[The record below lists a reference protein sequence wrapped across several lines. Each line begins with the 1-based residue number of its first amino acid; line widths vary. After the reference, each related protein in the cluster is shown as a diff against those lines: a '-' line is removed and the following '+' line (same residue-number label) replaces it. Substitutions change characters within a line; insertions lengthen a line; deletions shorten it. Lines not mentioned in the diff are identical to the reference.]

1 MNFPKFLIF
10 LLLTKSYV
18 LAVSD
23 VQFNRD
29 IRPLL
34 TDRCFSCHGPDE
46 RARKAKLRLDTY
58 EGATKDLGGYS
69 AIIPG
74 DPENSE
80 LILRALHENSDE
92 LMPPPKSKIPK
103 LSSSEIKTLKTWIKN
118 GAEYQEHWA
127 FTPISNPK
135 YNNEENLIDSFIK
148 KRLKKNGL
156 KLSKRADPNT
166 LIRRVYLDLTGLLP
180 SPEEIKSFSE
190 NNSEANYDEIVNSL
204 LSSPHYGERWGRH
217 WLDQARYA
225 DSHGYT
231 SDSERQ
237 MWPFRDWV
245 IDALNKDMKFDQFT
259 IEQIAGDLLPNATK
273 KQIAATAF
281 HRNTLI
287 SQEGGSDPEQFRVEA
302 TMDRVNTTGAVWL
315 GLSLGCAQ
323 CHDHKF
329 DPISQR
335 EYFEM
340 YAFFNSA
347 EDKNNTGPT
356 IPIIEGELIDGLQNN
371 EKTKANLMVMR
382 ERKDP
387 RETFLMTRGDFT
399 TPDKASGQLRPGFI
413 SAITSIKKNKLKKRS
428 RLDLAKWLVDPK
440 NPLTARVTVNRIWM
454 RYFGK
459 GIVETE
465 EDFGTRGSL
474 PSHPELLD
482 ALSTYFIHSGWS
494 MKKLHKLIVSSK
506 TYTQSS
512 KVSPN
517 SLKTDADNRLLSRQ
531 SRIRLDAEIIRD
543 AALSASGLISKKIG
557 GPGIR
562 PPQPSGIYAFTQNK
576 KNWNTTT
583 GPDRFRR
590 GMYIVFFRSA
600 PYPLFG
606 TFDVPDFQ
614 TTCTRRARSN
624 TPLQALNISNDPAFI
639 EFAQGLALRTINT
652 IPGKADETLGE
663 RIRLAFNLALSRNP
677 TDREFRIL
685 KDYAIEFAKD
695 IIIKDENDEDSRTLL
710 NEAIIDSKIP
720 LHQGAAL
727 VAVSR
732 AILNTDNFITRE

>member
-1 MNFPKFLIF
+1 MNFYRLLIS
-10 LLLTKSYV
+10 LLIINCSLLGSEEIG
-18 LAVSD
+18 
-23 VQFNRD
+23 FNKD

-46 RARKAKLRLDTY
+46 RARKAQLRLDTF
-58 EGATKDLGGYS
+58 EGATKDLGGYA

-74 DPENSE
+74 DPDNSE
-80 LILRALHENSDE
+80 LLLRAIHEDPDE
-92 LMPPPKSKIPK
+92 VMPPKKSKIPK
-103 LSSSEIKTLKTWIKN
+103 LNHQEINIIKKWIKN
-118 GAEYQEHWA
+118 GAKYQKHWA
-127 FTPISNPK
+127 FTPLNKPK
-135 YNNEENLIDSFIK
+135 YNSNNNLIDEFIEKRLKEENLQFS
-148 KRLKKNGL
+148 NN
-156 KLSKRADPNT
+156 SDPNT

-180 SPEEIKSFSE
+180 SPKEIRSFVE
-190 NNSEANYDEIVNSL
+190 NNSNEAYINIVNKL
-204 LSSPHYGERWGRH
+204 LDSPHYGERWGRH

-245 IDALNKDMKFDQFT
+245 ISALNEDMGFDQFT
-259 IEQIAGDLLPNATK
+259 IEQIAGDLLTNPTK

-329 DPISQR
+329 DPISQK
-335 EYFEM
+335 EYYQM
-340 YAFFNSA
+340 YAFYNSA

-356 IPIIEGELIDGLQNN
+356 IPISEGELFKSSQQNDN
-371 EKTKANLMVMR
+371 NKVNLMVMR
-382 ERKDP
+382 DRKDP
-387 RETFLMTRGDFT
+387 RETYLLTRGDFT
-399 TPDKASGQLRPGFI
+399 TPDKEAGPLNPNFI
-413 SAITSIKKNKLKKRS
+413 SAINANETDTSKIKT
-428 RLDLAKWLVDPK
+428 RLDLAKWLVDET

-465 EDFGTRGSL
+465 EDFGTRGAL

-482 ALSTYFIHSGWS
+482 ALSKYFIESGWS
-494 MKKLHKLIVSSK
+494 MKKIHKLIVTSR

-512 KVSPN
+512 IIPPN
-517 SLKTDADNRLLSRQ
+517 SIKVDPNNRLLSRQ

-543 AALSASGLISKKIG
+543 AALSASGLLSKKIG

-562 PPQPSGIYAFTQNK
+562 PPQPNGIYAFTQNK

-583 GPDRFRR
+583 GEDRYRR

-614 TTCTRRARSN
+614 TTCTRRPRSN

-639 EFAQGLALRTINT
+639 EFSQGLALRVIQSV
-652 IPGKADETLGE
+652 PGEANKMLDQ
-663 RIRLAFNLALSRNP
+663 RIKLAFELALSRKPNKEEFKTLKKYASDFINNLAT
-677 TDREFRIL
+677 TDQ
-685 KDYAIEFAKD
+685 DN
-695 IIIKDENDEDSRTLL
+695 IINSFV
-710 NEAIIDSKIP
+710 NEP
-720 LHQGAAL
+720 LANSSASVDQCATL
-727 VAVSR
+727 VAISR

>member
-1 MNFPKFLIF
+1 MPLMKFIIIIATLVTPI
-10 LLLTKSYV
+10 V
-18 LAVSD
+18 AEGIIE
-23 VQFNRD
+23 FNKD
-29 IRPLL
+29 IRPILSNH
-34 TDRCFSCHGPDE
+34 CFSCHGPDK
-46 RARKAKLRLDTY
+46 RARKADLRLDTY
-58 EGATKDLGGYS
+58 EGAIRDLGGYS
-69 AIIPG
+69 AIAPG
-74 DPENSE
+74 DPDKSE
-80 LILRALHENSDE
+80 ILLRTMHSDPKE

-103 LSSSEIKTLKTWIKN
+103 LDSEKIRLLTQWIKE
-118 GAEYQEHWA
+118 GANYQTHWA
-127 FTPISNPK
+127 FSPIANPIR
-135 YNNEENLIDSFIK
+135 NNKEHLIDHFIS
-148 KRLKKNGL
+148 KRLKKEGMA
-156 KLSKRADPNT
+156 LSERADPYT
-166 LIRRVYLDLTGLLP
+166 LIRRLYLDLTGLLP
-180 SPEEIKSFSE
+180 SPEEVSTFVNDPSE
-190 NNSEANYDEIVNSL
+190 RSYENLVDGL
-204 LSSPHYGERWGRH
+204 LKNPHYGERWGRH

-237 MWPFRDWV
+237 MWPYRDWV
-245 IDALNKDMKFDQFT
+245 INALNKDMGFDQFT
-259 IEQIAGDLLPNATK
+259 IEQIAGDLLPDATK
-273 KQIAATAF
+273 NQIAATAF

-315 GLSLGCAQ
+315 GLSVGCAQ

-335 EYFEM
+335 EYYEM

-347 EDKNNTGPT
+347 EDRNNTGPT
-356 IPIIEGELIDGLQNN
+356 IPVIEGELINATEKN
-371 EKTKANLMVMR
+371 EKNKANLMVMR
-382 ERKDP
+382 DKKDP
-387 RETFLMTRGDFT
+387 RETFLLKRGDFT
-399 TPDKASGQLRPGFI
+399 TPDKKIGQLSPSFI
-413 SAITSIKKNKLKKRS
+413 SAITPNNGQKTKVRS
-428 RLDLAKWLVDPK
+428 RLDLAKWLVNPK
-440 NPLTARVTVNRIWM
+440 NPLTSRVTVNRTWM

-474 PSHPELLD
+474 PSHPDLLES
-482 ALSTYFIHSGWS
+482 LSSYFIDSGWS
-494 MKKLHKLIVSSK
+494 MKKLHRLIVTSK
-506 TYTQSS
+506 TYRQSS
-512 KVSPN
+512 KMSPE
-517 SLKTDADNRLLSRQ
+517 SLKSDPGNYLLSRQ

-543 AALSASGLISKKIG
+543 AALSASGLLSKKIG

-583 GPDRFRR
+583 GPDRYRR

-639 EFAQGLALRTINT
+639 EFAQGLALRTIQK
-652 IPGKADETLGE
+652 IPGEADKTLDE
-663 RIRLAFNLALSRNP
+663 RIRLAFKLALSRAP
-677 TDREFRIL
+677 TDREFKTLIN
-685 KDYAIEFAKD
+685 YAIEFAKD
-695 IIIKDENDEDSRTLL
+695 ISTKDGGEDTKSLIS
-710 NEAIIDSKIP
+710 EAIIKSGIP
-720 LHQGAAL
+720 LNQGAAL
-727 VAVSR
+727 VAASR

>member
-1 MNFPKFLIF
+1 MKFIIIIA
-10 LLLTKSYV
+10 T
-18 LAVSD
+18 LATPIVAEGIIE
-23 VQFNRD
+23 FNKD
-29 IRPLL
+29 IRPIFS
-34 TDRCFSCHGPDE
+34 DHCFSCHGPDK
-46 RARKAKLRLDTY
+46 RARKADLRLDTY
-58 EGATKDLGGYS
+58 EGATRDLGGYS

-74 DPENSE
+74 DPDKSE
-80 LILRALHENSDE
+80 LLLRTMHSDPEE
-92 LMPPPKSKIPK
+92 LMPPPKSKISK
-103 LSSSEIKTLKTWIKN
+103 LDSEQIRLLKQWIKE
-118 GAEYQEHWA
+118 GANYQRHWA
-127 FTPISNPK
+127 FSPITNPK
-135 YNNEENLIDSFIK
+135 INNKEHPIDHFIS
-148 KRLKKNGL
+148 KRLKKERMT
-156 KLSKRADPNT
+156 LSERADPYT
-166 LIRRVYLDLTGLLP
+166 LIRRLFLDLTGLLP
-180 SPEEIKSFSE
+180 SPEEVSTFVNDPSE
-190 NNSEANYDEIVNSL
+190 RAYENLIDGL
-204 LSSPHYGERWGRH
+204 LKSPHYGERWGRH

-237 MWPFRDWV
+237 MWPYRDWV
-245 IDALNKDMKFDQFT
+245 IDALNKDMRFDQFT
-259 IEQIAGDLLPNATK
+259 IEQIAGDLLPDATK
-273 KQIAATAF
+273 NQIAATAF

-315 GLSLGCAQ
+315 GLSIGCAQ

-335 EYFEM
+335 EYYEM

-347 EDKNNTGPT
+347 EDRNNTGPT
-356 IPIIEGELIDGLQNN
+356 IPVVEGELIKDSEKN
-371 EKTKANLMVMR
+371 EKNKANLMIMR
-382 ERKDP
+382 DRKDP
-387 RETFLMTRGDFT
+387 RETFLLTRGDFT
-399 TPDKASGQLRPGFI
+399 TPDKKTGQLNPGFI
-413 SAITSIKKNKLKKRS
+413 SAINPTNEKETQKRS

-440 NPLTARVTVNRIWM
+440 NPLTSRVTVNRTWM

-474 PSHPELLD
+474 PSHPDLLES
-482 ALSTYFIHSGWS
+482 LSSYFINSGWS
-494 MKKLHKLIVSSK
+494 MKKLHRLIVTSK

-512 KVSPN
+512 KVSPE
-517 SLKTDADNRLLSRQ
+517 SLKSDPGNYLLSRQ

-543 AALSASGLISKKIG
+543 AALSASGLLSKKIG

-583 GPDRFRR
+583 GPDRYRR

-614 TTCTRRARSN
+614 TTCTRRLRSN

-639 EFAQGLALRTINT
+639 EFAQGLALRTIRS
-652 IPGKADETLGE
+652 IPGEANKTLEE
-663 RIRLAFNLALSRNP
+663 RIKLAFKLALNRDPN
-677 TDREFRIL
+677 DREFKTL
-685 KDYAIEFAKD
+685 KNYAIEFAKD
-695 IIIKDENDEDSRTLL
+695 ISTKDDGEDAKSLI
-710 NEAIIDSKIP
+710 NEAIIESAIP
-720 LHQGAAL
+720 LNQGAAL

>member
-1 MNFPKFLIF
+1 MNFLRFLLF
-10 LLLTKSYV
+10 LLLTEGY
-18 LAVSD
+18 LLGSD
-23 VQFNRD
+23 KILFNRD
-29 IRPLL
+29 IRPILS
-34 TDRCFSCHGPDE
+34 DHCFSCHGPDK
-46 RARKAKLRLDTY
+46 RARKADLRLDTY
-58 EGATKDLGGYS
+58 EGAIRDLGGYS
-69 AIIPG
+69 AIVPG
-74 DPENSE
+74 DPEKSE
-80 LILRALHENSDE
+80 LLLRTIHSDPEE

-103 LSSSEIKTLKTWIKN
+103 LDSEKIRLLTQWIKE
-118 GAEYQEHWA
+118 GAKYQRHWA
-127 FTPISNPK
+127 FTPITDPK
-135 YNNEENLIDSFIK
+135 RNSKEHLIDHFIS
-148 KRLKKNGL
+148 KRLKKEGMA
-156 KLSKRADPNT
+156 LSERADPYT
-166 LIRRVYLDLTGLLP
+166 LIRRLYLDLTGLLP
-180 SPEEIKSFSE
+180 SPDEVSAFVNDPSE
-190 NNSEANYDEIVNSL
+190 KAYRNLVDDL
-204 LSSPHYGERWGRH
+204 LKSPHYGERWGRH

-237 MWPFRDWV
+237 MWPYRDWV
-245 IDALNKDMKFDQFT
+245 IDALNKDMSFDQFT
-259 IEQIAGDLLPNATK
+259 IEQIAGDLLPDATK
-273 KQIAATAF
+273 SQIAATAF

-315 GLSLGCAQ
+315 GLSVGCAQ

-335 EYFEM
+335 EYYEM

-356 IPIIEGELIDGLQNN
+356 IPVIEGELINSPEKN
-371 EKTKANLMVMR
+371 EKNKANLMVMR
-382 ERKDP
+382 DMKDP
-387 RETFLMTRGDFT
+387 RETFLLARGDFT
-399 TPDKASGQLRPGFI
+399 TPDKKTGQLNPSFI
-413 SAITSIKKNKLKKRS
+413 SAITPDLEQKEGKRS
-428 RLDLAKWLVDPK
+428 RLDLAKWLVNPK
-440 NPLTARVTVNRIWM
+440 NPLTSRVTVNRTWM

-465 EDFGTRGSL
+465 EDFGTRGTL
-474 PSHPELLD
+474 PSHPDLLE
-482 ALSTYFIHSGWS
+482 SMSSYFIDSGWS
-494 MKKLHKLIVSSK
+494 MKKLHKLIVTSK

-512 KVSPN
+512 KVSPQ
-517 SLKTDADNRLLSRQ
+517 SLKADSGNYLLSRQ

-543 AALSASGLISKKIG
+543 AALSASGLLSRKIG

-576 KNWNTTT
+576 KKWNTTT
-583 GPDRFRR
+583 GPDRYRR

-624 TPLQALNISNDPAFI
+624 TPLQALNISNDPAFM
-639 EFAQGLALRTINT
+639 EFAQGLALRAIQT
-652 IPGKADETLGE
+652 IPGEAETTLDE
-663 RIRLAFNLALSRNP
+663 RIRLAFKLALSRSPN
-677 TDREFRIL
+677 DREFETL
-685 KDYAIEFAKD
+685 KNYAIEFAKD
-695 IIIKDENDEDSRTLL
+695 ISAKGDGEDAKSLI
-710 NEAIIDSKIP
+710 NEAIVKSAISLD
-720 LHQGAAL
+720 QGAAL

>member
-1 MNFPKFLIF
+1 MKFIIIIA
-10 LLLTKSYV
+10 T
-18 LAVSD
+18 LATPIVAEGIIE
-23 VQFNRD
+23 FNKD
-29 IRPLL
+29 IRPIFS
-34 TDRCFSCHGPDE
+34 DHCFSCHGPDK
-46 RARKAKLRLDTY
+46 RARKADLRLDTY
-58 EGATKDLGGYS
+58 EGATRDLGGYS

-74 DPENSE
+74 DPDKSE
-80 LILRALHENSDE
+80 LLLRTMHSDPEE
-92 LMPPPKSKIPK
+92 LMPPPKSKISK
-103 LSSSEIKTLKTWIKN
+103 LDSEQIRLLKQWIKE
-118 GAEYQEHWA
+118 GANYQRHWA
-127 FTPISNPK
+127 FSPITNPK
-135 YNNEENLIDSFIK
+135 INNKEHLIDHFIS
-148 KRLKKNGL
+148 KRLKKERMT
-156 KLSKRADPNT
+156 LSERADPYT
-166 LIRRVYLDLTGLLP
+166 LIRRLFLDLTGLLP
-180 SPEEIKSFSE
+180 SPEEVSTFVNDPSE
-190 NNSEANYDEIVNSL
+190 RAYENLIDGL
-204 LSSPHYGERWGRH
+204 LKSPHYGERWGRH

-237 MWPFRDWV
+237 MWPYRDWV
-245 IDALNKDMKFDQFT
+245 IDALNKDMRFDQFT
-259 IEQIAGDLLPNATK
+259 IEQIAGDLLPDATK
-273 KQIAATAF
+273 NQIAATAF

-315 GLSLGCAQ
+315 GLSIGCAQ

-335 EYFEM
+335 EYYEM

-347 EDKNNTGPT
+347 EDRNNTGPT
-356 IPIIEGELIDGLQNN
+356 IPVVEGELIKDSEKN
-371 EKTKANLMVMR
+371 EKNKANLMVMR
-382 ERKDP
+382 DRKDP
-387 RETFLMTRGDFT
+387 RETFLLTRGDFT
-399 TPDKASGQLRPGFI
+399 TPDKKTGQLNPGFI
-413 SAITSIKKNKLKKRS
+413 SAINPTNEKETQKRS

-440 NPLTARVTVNRIWM
+440 NPLTSRVTVNRTWM

-474 PSHPELLD
+474 PSHPDLLES
-482 ALSTYFIHSGWS
+482 LSSYFINSGWS
-494 MKKLHKLIVSSK
+494 MKKLHRLIVTSK

-512 KVSPN
+512 KVSPE
-517 SLKTDADNRLLSRQ
+517 SLKSDPGNYLLSRQ

-543 AALSASGLISKKIG
+543 AALSASGLLSKKIG

-583 GPDRFRR
+583 GPDRYRR

-614 TTCTRRARSN
+614 TTCTRRLRSN

-639 EFAQGLALRTINT
+639 EFAQGLALRTIRS
-652 IPGKADETLGE
+652 IPGEANKTLEE
-663 RIRLAFNLALSRNP
+663 RIKLAFKLALNRDPN
-677 TDREFRIL
+677 DREFKTL
-685 KDYAIEFAKD
+685 KNYAIEFAKD
-695 IIIKDENDEDSRTLL
+695 ISTKDDGEDAKSLI
-710 NEAIIDSKIP
+710 NEAIIESAIP
-720 LHQGAAL
+720 LNQGAAL

>member
-1 MNFPKFLIF
+1 MKFIIIIA
-10 LLLTKSYV
+10 T
-18 LAVSD
+18 LATPIVAEGIIE
-23 VQFNRD
+23 FNKD
-29 IRPLL
+29 IRPIFS
-34 TDRCFSCHGPDE
+34 DHCFSCHGPDK
-46 RARKAKLRLDTY
+46 RARKADLRLDTY
-58 EGATKDLGGYS
+58 EGATRDLGGYS

-74 DPENSE
+74 DPDKSE
-80 LILRALHENSDE
+80 LLLRTMHSDPEE
-92 LMPPPKSKIPK
+92 LMPPPKSKISK
-103 LSSSEIKTLKTWIKN
+103 LDSEQIRLLKQWIKE
-118 GAEYQEHWA
+118 GANYQRHWA
-127 FTPISNPK
+127 FSPITNPK
-135 YNNEENLIDSFIK
+135 INNKEHLIDHFVS
-148 KRLKKNGL
+148 KRLKNERMA
-156 KLSKRADPNT
+156 LSERADPYT
-166 LIRRVYLDLTGLLP
+166 LIRRLFLDLTGLLP
-180 SPEEIKSFSE
+180 SPEEVSTFVNDPSE
-190 NNSEANYDEIVNSL
+190 RAYGNLIDSL
-204 LSSPHYGERWGRH
+204 LKSPHYGERWGRH

-237 MWPFRDWV
+237 MWPYRDWV
-245 IDALNKDMKFDQFT
+245 IDALNKDMRFDQFT
-259 IEQIAGDLLPNATK
+259 IEQIAGDLLPDATK
-273 KQIAATAF
+273 NQIAATAF

-315 GLSLGCAQ
+315 GLSIGCAQ

-335 EYFEM
+335 EYYEM

-347 EDKNNTGPT
+347 EDRNNTGPT
-356 IPIIEGELIDGLQNN
+356 IPVVEGELIKDSEKN
-371 EKTKANLMVMR
+371 EKNKANLMVMR
-382 ERKDP
+382 DRKDP
-387 RETFLMTRGDFT
+387 RETFLLTRGDFT
-399 TPDKASGQLRPGFI
+399 TPDKKTGQLNPGFI
-413 SAITSIKKNKLKKRS
+413 SAINPTNEKETKKRS

-440 NPLTARVTVNRIWM
+440 NPLTSRVTVNRTWM

-474 PSHPELLD
+474 PSHPDLLES
-482 ALSTYFIHSGWS
+482 LSSYFINSGWS
-494 MKKLHKLIVSSK
+494 MKKLHKLIVTSK

-512 KVSPN
+512 KVSPE
-517 SLKTDADNRLLSRQ
+517 SLKADPGNYLLSRQ

-543 AALSASGLISKKIG
+543 AALSASGLLSKKIG

-583 GPDRFRR
+583 GPDRYRR

-614 TTCTRRARSN
+614 TTCTRRLRSN
-624 TPLQALNISNDPAFI
+624 TPLQALNISNDPAFM
-639 EFAQGLALRTINT
+639 EFAQGLALRTIRS
-652 IPGKADETLGE
+652 IPGEANKTLEE
-663 RIRLAFNLALSRNP
+663 RIKLAFKLALNRDPN
-677 TDREFRIL
+677 DREFKTL
-685 KDYAIEFAKD
+685 KNYAIEFAKD
-695 IIIKDENDEDSRTLL
+695 ISTKDDGEDAKSLI
-710 NEAIIDSKIP
+710 NEAIIESAIP
-720 LHQGAAL
+720 LNQGAAL

>member
-1 MNFPKFLIF
+1 MKLYRLSIFLIITSGS
-10 LLLTKSYV
+10 LLRSEEIE
-18 LAVSD
+18 
-23 VQFNRD
+23 FNRD

-46 RARKAKLRLDTY
+46 RARKAKLRLDTF
-58 EGATKDLGGYS
+58 EGATKDLGGYA

-80 LILRALHENSDE
+80 LVVRAIHESLDE
-92 LMPPPKSKIPK
+92 IMPPTKSKIPK
-103 LSSSEIKTLKTWIKN
+103 LTSKEVNTIKDWIKS
-118 GAEYQEHWA
+118 GAKYQQHWA
-127 FTPISNPK
+127 FTPVKNPQYDSK
-135 YNNEENLIDSFIK
+135 YNLIDSFIE
-148 KRLKKNGL
+148 KRLKKEGL
-156 KLSKRADPNT
+156 TFSSEANPNT
-166 LIRRVYLDLTGLLP
+166 LIRRVYLDLIGLLP
-180 SPEEIKSFSE
+180 TPEEVKSFVE
-190 NNSEANYDEIVNSL
+190 NNSNNDYEKIVTKL
-204 LSSPHYGERWGRH
+204 LDSPHYGERWGRH

-245 IDALNKDMKFDQFT
+245 ISSLNDDMGFDQFT
-259 IEQIAGDLLPNATK
+259 IEQIAGDLLPNPSK

-329 DPISQR
+329 DPISQK
-335 EYFEM
+335 EYYEM
-340 YAFFNSA
+340 YAFYNSA

-356 IPIIEGELIDGLQNN
+356 IPIIEGELINSAKKNDKN
-371 EKTKANLMVMR
+371 KVNLMIMR
-382 ERKDP
+382 DRKDP
-387 RETFLMTRGDFT
+387 RETYLLTRGDFT
-399 TPDKASGQLRPGFI
+399 TPDKESGQLSPNFI
-413 SAITSIKKNKLKKRS
+413 SAISINEDKEENKKT
-428 RLDLAKWLVDPK
+428 RLDLAKWLVDPN

-474 PSHPELLD
+474 PSHPQLLD
-482 ALSTYFIHSGWS
+482 ALSSYFIKSGWS
-494 MKKLHKLIVSSK
+494 MKKLHKLIVTSK
-506 TYTQSS
+506 TYRQSS
-512 KVSPN
+512 KVTPISI
-517 SLKTDADNRLLSRQ
+517 KTDPANRLLSRQ

-543 AALSASGLISKKIG
+543 AALSASGLLSEKIG

-562 PPQPSGIYAFTQNK
+562 PPQPNGIYAFTQNK

-583 GPDRFRR
+583 GEDRYRR

-614 TTCTRRARSN
+614 TTCTRRPRSN

-639 EFAQGLALRTINT
+639 EFAQALALRVIES
-652 IPGKADETLGE
+652 IPGDAIQTLDR
-663 RIRLAFNLALSRNP
+663 RIKLAFELALSRSPNE
-677 TDREFRIL
+677 REFETL
-685 KDYAIEFAKD
+685 KNYAISFANGLASSNEEGVVNSF
-695 IIIKDENDEDSRTLL
+695 INESLGNTSVSRH
-710 NEAIIDSKIP
+710 EC
-720 LHQGAAL
+720 AAL
-727 VAVSR
+727 VAISR
-732 AILNTDNFITRE
+732 AIINTDNFITRE

>member
-1 MNFPKFLIF
+1 MNLYRLSIFLIITSSS
-10 LLLTKSYV
+10 LLRSEEIE
-18 LAVSD
+18 
-23 VQFNRD
+23 FNRD

-46 RARKAKLRLDTY
+46 RARKAKLRLDTF
-58 EGATKDLGGYS
+58 EGATKDLGGYA

-80 LILRALHENSDE
+80 LVVRAIHESLDE
-92 LMPPPKSKIPK
+92 IMPPTKSKIPK
-103 LSSSEIKTLKTWIKN
+103 LTSKEVNTIKDWIKS
-118 GAEYQEHWA
+118 GAKYQQHWA
-127 FTPISNPK
+127 FTPVKNPRYDSK
-135 YNNEENLIDSFIK
+135 SNLIDSFIEN
-148 KRLKKNGL
+148 RLKKEGL
-156 KLSKRADPNT
+156 TFSSEANPNT
-166 LIRRVYLDLTGLLP
+166 LIRRVYLDLIGLLP
-180 SPEEIKSFSE
+180 TPEEVKSFVE
-190 NNSEANYDEIVNSL
+190 NNSNNDYEKIVSKL
-204 LSSPHYGERWGRH
+204 LDSPHYGERWGRH

-245 IDALNKDMKFDQFT
+245 ISSLNDDMGFDQFT
-259 IEQIAGDLLPNATK
+259 IEQIAGDLLPNPTK

-329 DPISQR
+329 DPISQK
-335 EYFEM
+335 EYYEM
-340 YAFFNSA
+340 YAFYNSA

-356 IPIIEGELIDGLQNN
+356 IPIVEGELINSAKKNDKN
-371 EKTKANLMVMR
+371 KVNLMIMR
-382 ERKDP
+382 DRKDP
-387 RETFLMTRGDFT
+387 RETYLLTRGDFT
-399 TPDKASGQLRPGFI
+399 TPDKESGQLSPNFI
-413 SAITSIKKNKLKKRS
+413 SAISINEDKEENNKT
-428 RLDLAKWLVDPK
+428 RLDLAKWLVDPN

-474 PSHPELLD
+474 PSHPQLLD
-482 ALSTYFIHSGWS
+482 ALSSYFIKSGWS
-494 MKKLHKLIVSSK
+494 MKKLHKLIVTSK
-506 TYTQSS
+506 TYRQSS
-512 KVSPN
+512 KVTPISI
-517 SLKTDADNRLLSRQ
+517 KTDPANRLLSRQ
-531 SRIRLDAEIIRD
+531 SRIRLDAETIRD
-543 AALSASGLISKKIG
+543 AALSASGLLSEKIG

-562 PPQPSGIYAFTQNK
+562 PPQPNGIYAFTQNK

-583 GPDRFRR
+583 GEDRYRR

-614 TTCTRRARSN
+614 TTCTRRPRSN

-639 EFAQGLALRTINT
+639 EFAQALALRVIESV
-652 IPGKADETLGE
+652 PGDSDETLDR
-663 RIRLAFNLALSRNP
+663 RIKLAFELALSRSPNE
-677 TDREFRIL
+677 REFKTL
-685 KDYAIEFAKD
+685 KNYAISFANGLASSNEEGVVNSF
-695 IIIKDENDEDSRTLL
+695 INESLGNTSVSRH
-710 NEAIIDSKIP
+710 EC
-720 LHQGAAL
+720 AAL
-727 VAVSR
+727 VAISR
-732 AILNTDNFITRE
+732 AIINTDNFITRE

>member
-1 MNFPKFLIF
+1 MSLMKFIIIIA
-10 LLLTKSYV
+10 T
-18 LAVSD
+18 LATPIVAEGIIE
-23 VQFNRD
+23 FNKD
-29 IRPLL
+29 IRPIFS
-34 TDRCFSCHGPDE
+34 DHCFSCHGPDK
-46 RARKAKLRLDTY
+46 RARKADLRLDTY
-58 EGATKDLGGYS
+58 EGATRDLGGYS

-74 DPENSE
+74 DPDKSE
-80 LILRALHENSDE
+80 LLLRTMHSDPEE
-92 LMPPPKSKIPK
+92 LMPPPKSKISK
-103 LSSSEIKTLKTWIKN
+103 LDSEQIRLLKQWIKE
-118 GAEYQEHWA
+118 GANYQRHWA
-127 FTPISNPK
+127 FSPITNPK
-135 YNNEENLIDSFIK
+135 INNKEHPIDHFIS
-148 KRLKKNGL
+148 KRLKKERMT
-156 KLSKRADPNT
+156 LSERADPYT
-166 LIRRVYLDLTGLLP
+166 LIRRLFLDLTGLLP
-180 SPEEIKSFSE
+180 SPEEVSTFVNDPSE
-190 NNSEANYDEIVNSL
+190 RAYENLIDGL
-204 LSSPHYGERWGRH
+204 LKSPHYGERWGRH

-237 MWPFRDWV
+237 MWPYRDWV
-245 IDALNKDMKFDQFT
+245 IDALNKDMRFDQFT
-259 IEQIAGDLLPNATK
+259 IEQIAGDLLPDATK
-273 KQIAATAF
+273 NQIAATAF

-315 GLSLGCAQ
+315 GLSIGCAQ

-335 EYFEM
+335 EYYEM

-347 EDKNNTGPT
+347 EDRNNTGPT
-356 IPIIEGELIDGLQNN
+356 IPVVEGELIKDSEKN
-371 EKTKANLMVMR
+371 EKNKANLMIMR
-382 ERKDP
+382 DRKDP
-387 RETFLMTRGDFT
+387 RETFLLTRGDFT
-399 TPDKASGQLRPGFI
+399 TPDKKTGQLNPGFI
-413 SAITSIKKNKLKKRS
+413 SAINPTNEKETQKRS

-440 NPLTARVTVNRIWM
+440 NPLTSRVTVNRTWM

-474 PSHPELLD
+474 PSHPDLLES
-482 ALSTYFIHSGWS
+482 LSSYFINSGWS
-494 MKKLHKLIVSSK
+494 MKKLHRLIVTSK

-512 KVSPN
+512 KVSPE
-517 SLKTDADNRLLSRQ
+517 SLKSDPGNYLLSRQ

-543 AALSASGLISKKIG
+543 AALSASGLLSKKIG

-583 GPDRFRR
+583 GPDRYRR

-614 TTCTRRARSN
+614 TTCTRRLRSN

-639 EFAQGLALRTINT
+639 EFAQGLALRTIRS
-652 IPGKADETLGE
+652 IPGEANKTLEE
-663 RIRLAFNLALSRNP
+663 RIKLAFKLALNRDPN
-677 TDREFRIL
+677 DREFKTL
-685 KDYAIEFAKD
+685 KNYAIEFAKD
-695 IIIKDENDEDSRTLL
+695 ISTKDDGEDAKSLI
-710 NEAIIDSKIP
+710 NEAIIESAIP
-720 LHQGAAL
+720 LNQGAAL

>member
-1 MNFPKFLIF
+1 MKFIIIIA
-10 LLLTKSYV
+10 T
-18 LAVSD
+18 LATPIVAEGIIE
-23 VQFNRD
+23 FNKD
-29 IRPLL
+29 IRPIFS
-34 TDRCFSCHGPDE
+34 DHCFSCHGPDK
-46 RARKAKLRLDTY
+46 RARKADLRLDTY
-58 EGATKDLGGYS
+58 EGATRDLGGYS

-74 DPENSE
+74 DPDKSE
-80 LILRALHENSDE
+80 LLLRTMHSDPEE
-92 LMPPPKSKIPK
+92 LMPPPKSKISK
-103 LSSSEIKTLKTWIKN
+103 LDSEQIRLLKQWIKE
-118 GAEYQEHWA
+118 GANYQRHWA
-127 FTPISNPK
+127 FSPITNPK
-135 YNNEENLIDSFIK
+135 INNKEHLIDHFVS
-148 KRLKKNGL
+148 KRLKNERMA
-156 KLSKRADPNT
+156 LSERADPYT
-166 LIRRVYLDLTGLLP
+166 LIRRLFLDLTGLLP
-180 SPEEIKSFSE
+180 SPDEVSTFVNDPSE
-190 NNSEANYDEIVNSL
+190 RAYENLIDSL
-204 LSSPHYGERWGRH
+204 LKSPHYGERWGRH

-237 MWPFRDWV
+237 MWPYRDWV
-245 IDALNKDMKFDQFT
+245 IDALNKDMRFDQFT
-259 IEQIAGDLLPNATK
+259 IEQIAGDLLPDATK
-273 KQIAATAF
+273 NQIAATAF

-315 GLSLGCAQ
+315 GLSIGCAQ

-335 EYFEM
+335 EYYEM

-347 EDKNNTGPT
+347 EDRNNTGPT
-356 IPIIEGELIDGLQNN
+356 IPVVEGELIKDSEKN
-371 EKTKANLMVMR
+371 EKNKANLMVMR
-382 ERKDP
+382 DRKDP
-387 RETFLMTRGDFT
+387 RETFLLTRGDFT
-399 TPDKASGQLRPGFI
+399 TPDKKTGQLNPGFI
-413 SAITSIKKNKLKKRS
+413 SAINPTNEKETQKRS

-440 NPLTARVTVNRIWM
+440 NPLTSRVTVNRTWM

-474 PSHPELLD
+474 PSHPDLLES
-482 ALSTYFIHSGWS
+482 LSSYFINSGWS
-494 MKKLHKLIVSSK
+494 MKKLHKLIVTSK

-512 KVSPN
+512 KVSPE
-517 SLKTDADNRLLSRQ
+517 SLKADPGNYLLSRQ

-543 AALSASGLISKKIG
+543 AALSASGLLSKKIG

-583 GPDRFRR
+583 GPDRYRR

-614 TTCTRRARSN
+614 TTCTRRLRSN
-624 TPLQALNISNDPAFI
+624 TPLQALNISNDPAFM
-639 EFAQGLALRTINT
+639 EFAQGLALRTIRS
-652 IPGKADETLGE
+652 IPGEANKTLEE
-663 RIRLAFNLALSRNP
+663 RIKLAFKLALNRDPN
-677 TDREFRIL
+677 DREFKTL
-685 KDYAIEFAKD
+685 KNYAIEFAKD
-695 IIIKDENDEDSRTLL
+695 ISTKDDGEDAKSLI
-710 NEAIIDSKIP
+710 NEAIIESAIP
-720 LHQGAAL
+720 LNQGAAL